1 MRRRDSSCG
10 AFCIFPNKFNL
21 DDLSRSRDWPV
32 TRATVLSAVYPR
44 ADYGCTVATV
54 YYEYIVDGKKVRR
67 GFCEAVY
74 RAGAGRTIGR
84 LGRVGHACALVSGSA
99 SGVRGDLLQRC
110 DGRRFSLKE
119 RERVPSG
126 DKMQNRKFGFYLRF
140 TVIAALGTIIA
151 SSVASGQVADRPWM
165 NPKLSPEERADMV
178 LKQMT
183 LDEKL
188 ALLHGNGMAHAPQ
201 WQMPLT
207 YLANGGAGYVEGVKR
222 LGIPA
227 LLISDAGYGVRD
239 SGANGRYSTAMPS
252 SLGAA
257 ASWDQDSA
265 CEFGTVI
272 GQELRAQGFNMTLG
286 GGVDLAREPRN
297 GRSFEYAGEDPLLA
311 GTVVGNLMKCEAG
324 QHVVGDIKHYVM
336 NDQETARFFVNAV
349 ISKRA
354 MQESDLLAFHIA
366 ISIANPG
373 AVMCSYNRINGE
385 FGCENS
391 YTLRDVLEKEWGFK
405 GFVISDWG
413 GTHSTEKAS
422 AAGLDQEQP
431 MADFFGPKLKEAV
444 EGGKIP
450 LSEIDEHV
458 RRVLYAEFLS
468 GIVDDPSHLGVVDVE
483 KGFETSQRIEEK
495 SIVLLKNS
503 PTVLPIDRAKVHT
516 IAIIGAHADVG
527 MISGGGSAQVD
538 PPGGNAIMPP
548 GKGAT
553 IWQKPVWFPTSPL
566 KALQTKLP
574 NAKIDFD
581 PGTDPKSAAN
591 LAKSADLAIVFAYQW
606 LAEDMDVPSLS
617 LPSNQD
623 ALIEQVAAANPN
635 TIVVLETGT
644 TVTMPWIDKV
654 AGVVEAWYAGSSGH
668 KALANVLVGDVNPAG
683 KLPLSFPKSEADL
696 PHPDAPKIPSESQVR
711 AGDVAENGAPTAN
724 ASARAGYAVHYD
736 EGPEVGYKWYE
747 AQNKKLLFPFGFGL
761 SYTTYAYSGLSVDS
775 IAKTARFTIKNT
787 GARTGTEIA
796 QVYGRLPKGSDEP
809 FKRLV
814 GWKRIT
820 LAPGESQTV
829 TVAIDDRV
837 LKTFDEEKNAWN
849 LPPGEYQVLAGSS
862 SDNTPLTA
870 SLVLR

>member
-1 MRRRDSSCG
+1 
-10 AFCIFPNKFNL
+10 
-21 DDLSRSRDWPV
+21 
-32 TRATVLSAVYPR
+32 
-44 ADYGCTVATV
+44 
-54 YYEYIVDGKKVRR
+54 
-67 GFCEAVY
+67 
-74 RAGAGRTIGR
+74 
-84 LGRVGHACALVSGSA
+84 
-99 SGVRGDLLQRC
+99 
-110 DGRRFSLKE
+110 
-119 RERVPSG
+119 
-126 DKMQNRKFGFYLRF
+126 MQNRKFGFYLLC
-140 TVIAALGTIIA
+140 TVVAAFGTIMA
-151 SSVASGQVADRPWM
+151 TSVAAAQVADGPWM
-165 NPKLSPEERADMV
+165 NPKLSPEERAEMV
-178 LKQMT
+178 VKQLT

-188 ALLHGNGMAHAPQ
+188 ALLHGNGMAHAAQ
-201 WQMPLT
+201 WQMPLSHLT
-207 YLANGGAGYVEGVKR
+207 NGGAGYVEGVKR
-222 LGIPA
+222 LGIPP
-227 LLISDAGYGVRD
+227 LVISDAGYGVRD

-257 ASWDQDSA
+257 ASWDPDSA

-272 GQELRAQGFNMTLG
+272 GKELRAQGFNMTLG
-286 GGVDLAREPRN
+286 GGVDLTREPRN

-311 GTVVGNLMKCEAG
+311 GTVVGNLMKCEQA

-336 NDQETARFFVNAV
+336 NDQETGRFFVNAV

-373 AVMCSYNRINGE
+373 AVMCSYNRINGD
-385 FGCENS
+385 FGCENP
-391 YTLRDVLEKEWGFK
+391 YTLHDVLERDWGFK

-431 MADFFGPKLKEAV
+431 MADFFGSKLKEAV
-444 EGGKIP
+444 EAGRVP
-450 LSEIDEHV
+450 MSEIDDHA

-468 GIVDDPSHLGVVDVE
+468 GIVDDPPQKGVVDVE
-483 KGFETSQRIEEK
+483 KGFEVAQRLEEK
-495 SIVLLKNS
+495 SVVLLKNS
-503 PTVLPIDRAKVHT
+503 PTVLPIVPSKVHS
-516 IAIIGAHADVG
+516 IAIIGGHADVG

-566 KALQTKLP
+566 KALQAKLP

-581 PGTDPKSAAN
+581 PGTDPKSAAK

-617 LPSNQD
+617 LPDNQD
-623 ALIEQVAAANPN
+623 ALIEQVAAANPH

-644 TVTMPWIDKV
+644 AVTMPWIDKV

-696 PHPDAPKIPSESQVR
+696 PHPDAPKIPSESHAR
-711 AGDVAENGAPTAN
+711 AGDVADNGAPTTN
-724 ASARAGYAVHYD
+724 ASARTGYAVHYD

-747 AQNKKLLFPFGFGL
+747 AQNKKPLFAFGFGL

-775 IAKTARFTIKNT
+775 DTKTVSFTVKNT
-787 GARTGTEIA
+787 GKRTGIEIA
-796 QVYGRLPKGSDEP
+796 EVYTRLPSSADEP
-809 FKRLV
+809 YRRLA
-814 GWKRIT
+814 GWTRVA
-820 LAPGESQTV
+820 LSPGESKTV
-829 TVAIDDRV
+829 SVPIDDRV

-849 LPPGEYQVLAGSS
+849 RTPGDYQVLVGGS
-862 SDNTPLTA
+862 SDNTPLTGT
-870 SLVLR
+870 LVVR

>member
-1 MRRRDSSCG
+1 MS
-10 AFCIFPNKFNL
+10 
-21 DDLSRSRDWPV
+21 PV
-32 TRATVLSAVYPR
+32 
-44 ADYGCTVATV
+44 
-54 YYEYIVDGKKVRR
+54 
-67 GFCEAVY
+67 
-74 RAGAGRTIGR
+74 GR
-84 LGRVGHACALVSGSA
+84 
-99 SGVRGDLLQRC
+99 Q
-110 DGRRFSLKE
+110 
-119 RERVPSG
+119 
-126 DKMQNRKFGFYLRF
+126 MQNRKFGFYLLC
-140 TVIAALGTIIA
+140 TVIATLGTIVA
-151 SSVASGQVADRPWM
+151 TSVAAAQAADRPWM
-165 NPKLSPEERADMV
+165 NPSLSPEARADLV
-178 LKQMT
+178 LKQLT

-201 WQMPLT
+201 WQMPLSHLT
-207 YLANGGAGYVEGVKR
+207 NGGAGYVEGVKR
-222 LGIPA
+222 LGIPP
-227 LLISDAGYGVRD
+227 LVISDAGYGVRD

-265 CEFGTVI
+265 CDFGTVI

-311 GTVVGNLMKCEAG
+311 GTVVGNLMKCEQA

-336 NDQETARFFVNAV
+336 NDQETGRFFVNAV

-373 AVMCSYNRINGE
+373 AVMCSYNRINGD

-431 MADFFGPKLKEAV
+431 MAEFFGPKLKEAV
-444 EGGKIP
+444 EAGKVP
-450 LSEIDEHV
+450 LSEIDDHA
-458 RRVLYAEFLS
+458 RRILYAEFLS
-468 GIVDDPSHLGVVDVE
+468 GIVDDPPQKGVVDVE
-483 KGFETSQRIEEK
+483 KGFDVSQTIEEK
-495 SIVLLKNS
+495 SIVLLKNR
-503 PTVLPIDRAKVHT
+503 PTVLPIDPSKVHT
-516 IAIIGAHADVG
+516 IAIIGGHADVG
-527 MISGGGSAQVD
+527 MLSGGGSAQVD

-566 KALQTKLP
+566 KALQSKLP

-581 PGTDPKSAAN
+581 SGKDPKSAVN
-591 LAKSADLAIVFAYQW
+591 LAKSADLVIVFAYQW

-617 LPSNQD
+617 LPDNQD
-623 ALIEQVAAANPN
+623 ALIEQVAAANPH

-644 TVTMPWIDKV
+644 AVTMPWIDKV

-668 KALANVLVGDVNPAG
+668 KALANVLVGDVNPSG

-711 AGDVAENGAPTAN
+711 AGDVADNGAPSAN
-724 ASARAGYAVHYD
+724 ASAHAGYAVHYD

-747 AQNKKLLFPFGFGL
+747 AQNKKPLFPFGFGL
-761 SYTTYAYSGLSVDS
+761 SYTAYAYSGLSVDS
-775 IAKTARFTIKNT
+775 ATKTVRFTIKNT
-787 GARTGTEIA
+787 GKRAGTEAA
-796 QVYGRLPKGSDEP
+796 QVYGRLPKGTDEP
-809 FKRLV
+809 YKRLA
-814 GWKRIT
+814 GWKRVT
-820 LAPGESQTV
+820 LAPGESQSITI
-829 TVAIDDRV
+829 AIDDRV
-837 LKTFDEEKNAWN
+837 LQTFDEEKNAWN
-849 LPPGEYQVLAGSS
+849 KPKGEYQVLVGGS
-862 SDNTPLTA
+862 SDNTPLLGN
-870 SLVLR
+870 LVVR

>member
-1 MRRRDSSCG
+1 
-10 AFCIFPNKFNL
+10 
-21 DDLSRSRDWPV
+21 
-32 TRATVLSAVYPR
+32 
-44 ADYGCTVATV
+44 
-54 YYEYIVDGKKVRR
+54 
-67 GFCEAVY
+67 
-74 RAGAGRTIGR
+74 
-84 LGRVGHACALVSGSA
+84 
-99 SGVRGDLLQRC
+99 
-110 DGRRFSLKE
+110 
-119 RERVPSG
+119 
-126 DKMQNRKFGFYLRF
+126 MQNRRFGSYLLC
-140 TVIAALGTIIA
+140 VVVAALGTIIA
-151 SSVASGQVADRPWM
+151 TSGAAAQVADRPWM
-165 NPKLSPEERADMV
+165 NPGLAPEERADMV
-178 LKQMT
+178 LKQLT

-188 ALLHGNGMAHAPQ
+188 ALLHGNGMAHVPE
-201 WQMPLT
+201 WQMPLSH
-207 YLANGGAGYVEGVKR
+207 LANGGAGYVEGVKR
-222 LGIPA
+222 LGIPP
-227 LLISDAGYGVRD
+227 LVISDAGYGVRD

-311 GTVVGNLMKCEAG
+311 GTVVGNLMKCEQA

-336 NDQETARFFVNAV
+336 NDQETGRFFVNAV

-373 AVMCSYNRINGE
+373 AVMCSYNRINGD
-385 FGCENS
+385 FGCENP

-431 MADFFGPKLKEAV
+431 LADYFGPKLKEAV
-444 EGGKIP
+444 DAGRVP
-450 LSEIDEHV
+450 LSEIDDHA

-468 GIVDDPSHLGVVDVE
+468 GVVDDPPQKSVADVE
-483 KGFETSQRIEEK
+483 KGFEVAQRVEEK

-503 PTVLPIDRAKVHT
+503 PTVLPINPSKIHS
-516 IAIIGAHADVG
+516 IAIIGGHADVG

-538 PPGGNAIMPP
+538 PPSGNAIMPP

-553 IWQKPVWFPTSPL
+553 NWQDHIWFPTSPL
-566 KALQTKLP
+566 KALQAKLP

-617 LPSNQD
+617 LPNNQD
-623 ALIEQVAAANPN
+623 ALIEQVAAANPH

-644 TVTMPWIDKV
+644 AVTMPWIDKV

-668 KALANVLVGDVNPAG
+668 KALANVLVGTVNPAG

-711 AGDVAENGAPTAN
+711 AGDVADNGAPTAN
-724 ASARAGYAVHYD
+724 ASARTGYAVHYD

-747 AQNKKLLFPFGFGL
+747 AQNKKPLFPFGFGL

-775 IAKTARFTIKNT
+775 TAKTARFTVKNT
-787 GARTGTEIA
+787 GKRPGTEIA
-796 QVYGRLPKGSDEP
+796 EVYATLPREADES

-814 GWKRIT
+814 GWKRVT
-820 LAPGESQTV
+820 LAPGESQDV
-829 TVAIDDRV
+829 TVAIDRQK
-837 LKTFDEEKNAWN
+837 LQTFDESKDTWMLTN
-849 LPPGEYQVLAGSS
+849 GEYGILVGPS

-870 SLVLR
+870 SLVVR